1 MARTIGAVIFPGFEL
16 LDLFGPLEMFGM
28 LADVPDIR
36 MVAETAAPVKSRQGP
51 ASVVD
56 ATFGEGAAFDL
67 LLVPGGPGTRP
78 GVENATL
85 VGWLGEAADAS
96 ALVTTVCTGS
106 ALLARTGRLD
116 GVAATSNKAAFAW
129 VKEQGPNVDW
139 RPAARWVEDGKF
151 MTSSGVSA
159 GMDMALAVIQR
170 LYGAAEAERIAT
182 RTEYDWKRDPAWDP
196 FARIHGLV

>member
-1 MARTIGAVIFPGFEL
+1 MSKTIGAVIFPGFEL

-28 LADVPDIR
+28 LEDTPDIR
-36 MVAETAAPVKSRQGP
+36 MVAATAEPVKSRQGP
-51 ASVVD
+51 ASMHSPM
-56 ATFGEGAAFDL
+56 GAAFDL

-78 GVENATL
+78 GVEDAGL
-85 VGWLGEAADAS
+85 IGWLGEAADSS

-129 VKEQGPNVDW
+129 VMAQGPKVDW
-139 RPAARWVEDGKF
+139 KPAARWVEDGKF

-159 GMDMALAVIQR
+159 GMDMALAAIQR

-182 RTEYDWKRDPAWDP
+182 RTEYDWKRDPSWDP
-196 FARIHGLV
+196 FAKVHGLV